1 MGISPAKFREIAL
14 SFPGATDGESHG
26 RAAFRVGKRFFTWI
40 RPEEKSFVLTVGSI
54 DERDMMLEG
63 DPALFH
69 ITEHY
74 RNWPALLVRLERATP
89 ALTRKLLE
97 RRYRAI
103 ATKKLVVELDGGGGE
118 G

>member
-1 MGISPAKFREIAL
+1 MGITPAKFREIAL
-14 SFPGATDGESHG
+14 SFPGATESQSYG

-40 RPEEKSFVLTVGSI
+40 RPEERSFALAVGSL
-54 DERDMMLEG
+54 DERDMMLDS

-74 RNWPALLVRLERATP
+74 RNSSALLVRLERATP
-89 ALTRKLLE
+89 ALTRKLFE

-103 ATKKLVVELDGGGGE
+103 ATKTLLAELDGRDA
-118 G
+118 